1 MGNKPRPK
9 DVMKSVIAALFGV
22 QSQHNRERDF
32 GHDSPAAYIITGVV
46 MIGLLVAALLALVS
60 MVT

>member
-1 MGNKPRPK
+1 MGNKPRLT

-22 QSQHNRERDF
+22 QSQQNRERDF

-46 MIGLLVAALLALVS
+46 MIGVFIAVLLALVS
-60 MVT
+60 LVT

>member
-1 MGNKPRPK
+1 MDSKPRLT

-22 QSQHNRERDF
+22 QSQQNRERDF

-46 MIGLLVAALLALVS
+46 MIGIFVAALLALVS
-60 MVT
+60 VLT

>member
-1 MGNKPRPK
+1 MDKKPRLI

-22 QSQHNRERDF
+22 QSQQNRERDF

-46 MIGLLVAALLALVS
+46 MIGIFVAALLALVS
-60 MVT
+60 VLT